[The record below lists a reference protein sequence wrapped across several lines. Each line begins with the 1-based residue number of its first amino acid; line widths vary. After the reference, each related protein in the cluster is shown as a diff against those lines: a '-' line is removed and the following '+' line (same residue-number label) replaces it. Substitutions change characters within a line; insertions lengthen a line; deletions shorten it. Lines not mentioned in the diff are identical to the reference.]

1 MRIFKGCCGE
11 IKGFVVFRELF
22 HDRDSLFDRC
32 TFYGLCKIYK
42 IKGVAFSKDQGPF

>member
-1 MRIFKGCCGE
+1 MGFKGLRFLESFFMIGS
-11 IKGFVVFRELF
+11 RLT
-22 HDRDSLFDRC
+22 FDRC